1 MVSVIMGVYNSEHT
15 LQSAIDSL
23 TDQTFANWKLIV
35 CDDCSKDKSLQILKE
50 NAKKDSRIII
60 ISNRKNLGLAPSL
73 NLCLKK
79 VNSKYVARMDA
90 DDISRKDRLEKQLL
104 FLEKNP
110 GFDLVGSQMLS
121 FDENKI
127 KHIIDIKEIPI
138 KEDLPKF
145 SPFHHAT
152 IMVKTSVIKDLKG
165 YRESLLTR
173 RTEDVDLWYRFFK
186 KGFKGYN
193 LQLPLYFVR
202 ENNECIKRRKLIYS
216 FHASIIIFKG
226 VIDLKLP
233 KKMLLYSMK
242 PILSYF
248 TPLKLKKSIRS
259 RLFKK

>member
-1 MVSVIMGVYNSEHT
+1 MGVYNSEHT
-15 LQSAIDSL
+15 LQSAIDSVR
-23 TDQTFANWKLIV
+23 DQTFSNWKLIA
-35 CDDCSKDKSLQILKE
+35 CDDCSKDNSLQILKKSAE
-50 NAKKDSRIII
+50 KDPRIKI
-60 ISNRKNLGLAPSL
+60 ISNRKNLGLAASL
-73 NLCLKK
+73 NHCLKH
-79 VNSKYVARMDA
+79 VDTKYVARMDA
-90 DDISRKDRLEKQLL
+90 DDMSSTNRLEQQLL

-145 SPFHHAT
+145 NPFHHAT
-152 IMVKTSVIKDLKG
+152 IMVKTSVMKELKG
-165 YRESLLTR
+165 YRESFSTR

-202 ENNECIKRRKLIYS
+202 ENNECIKRRKFIYS

-226 VIDLKLP
+226 VINLKLP

-248 TPLKLKKSIRS
+248 TPLKLKKSLRS
-259 RLFKK
+259 RLLKK